1 MSITMSRRLK
11 VAGKLMLAAGL
22 SISILVLAGAAVL
35 TWSTG
40 REMTRLSE
48 LYAQAIAQDAA
59 REISGELAAVDASTR
74 ALAGSMA
81 AAKAGGAHSRPAL
94 LELLK
99 PAATAE
105 PVVLGAWTI
114 LEPGETLG
122 SDAEAAGRNDLA
134 GTETGRF
141 DAYWVRGKSG
151 LTFQSGSDSDVQEPY
166 YVTSFRSGRGAVLEP
181 YTDDIE
187 GKPVLMTSVTYPII
201 SGGRTIGVAGLDIG
215 LNELAAR
222 LDAIH
227 PLGKGRVMLVSP
239 SGVWLSHPDA
249 KLRMKTYADPGMGV
263 IKAALEKGEPGRIRG
278 VKMDGGAAERFVLPV
293 RLNDHGASW
302 VLVADVSHG
311 AVAAPARRLALA
323 LFVGGLVLL
332 AAVLGALTFTSTRV
346 IRQPLA
352 RLVAAVRGLGEGR
365 FNEPVPGGGTGDEV
379 GEIAEA
385 LEGFRHQLAA
395 NARLQAERAQADA
408 EAEAERAR
416 ADALRTS
423 GEEQERVVRTLGE
436 GLAGLAAG
444 DLTLRA
450 HTPFPSE
457 YEPLRQDFNLAT
469 DALAQTLGEMVEAAG
484 RLRHSAADISGAA
497 NELSR
502 RTENQ
507 AGSLEETAAALD
519 QITATVR
526 HASEGAGKAGA
537 AAADAR
543 AVAEDSKSVVEAAV
557 SAMARIEASSA
568 QISQI
573 IGVIDEIA
581 FQTNLLALNAGVEA
595 ARAGEA
601 GKGFAVVASEVRGLA
616 QRSAEAAKQIKTLI
630 ATSGSEVGAGV
641 QHVGRT
647 GEALAAILERIA
659 DVHRLVSEITASARE
674 QASGLEAV
682 NAAVSQMDQMTQQ
695 NAAMVEETSAAA
707 EALKDQAQ
715 SLDRLVAR
723 FRLPGGR
730 SQGRR
735 AA

>member
-1 MSITMSRRLK
+1 MSGRLK

-22 SISILVLAGAAVL
+22 SISLLVLAGAAVL

-40 REMTRLSE
+40 QEMTRLSE
-48 LYAQAIAQDAA
+48 LYAQTIAQDAA
-59 REISGELAAVDASTR
+59 RQISGELAAVDGSAR
-74 ALAGSMA
+74 ALAGSMG
-81 AAKAGGAHSRPAL
+81 AAKTAGAHTRPAL

-99 PAATAE
+99 PAATAA
-105 PVVLGAWTI
+105 PVVMGAWTI
-114 LEPGETLG
+114 FEPGETLG
-122 SDAEAAGRNDLA
+122 SDAEAAGREDLA
-134 GTETGRF
+134 GTESGRF

-151 LTFQSGSDSDVQEPY
+151 LQFQAGADSDAQEPY
-166 YVTSFRSGRGAVLEP
+166 YVTSFRSGRAAVLEP
-181 YTDDIE
+181 YTDNIDNT
-187 GKPVLMTSVTYPII
+187 PVLMTSVTYPII
-201 SGGRTIGVAGLDIG
+201 SGGRTVGVAGLDIG
-215 LNELAAR
+215 LNDLAAR
-222 LDAIH
+222 LNAIH
-227 PLGKGRVMLVSP
+227 PLGDGRVMLVSP
-239 SGVWLSHPDA
+239 TGAWLSHPDA
-249 KLRMKTYADPGMGV
+249 KLQMKPYGDPGIEV
-263 IKAALEKGEPGRIRG
+263 IRAALDKGVAGRIKG
-278 VKMDGGAAERFVLPV
+278 VRMNGGAAERFVIPV
-293 RLNDHGASW
+293 RLNADGASW
-302 VLVADVSHG
+302 ALVADVSHK
-311 AVAAPARRLALA
+311 AVAAPARRLATA
-323 LFVGGLVLL
+323 LFVGGFVLL
-332 AAVLGALTFTSTRV
+332 AAVLAALAATSTRV

-352 RLVAAVRGLGEGR
+352 RLVGAVRGLSEGR
-365 FNEPVPGGGTGDEV
+365 FEEPVPGGGTGDEV

-416 ADALRTS
+416 AEALRTS

-450 HTPFPSE
+450 HQAFPTE
-457 YEPLRQDFNLAT
+457 YEPLRRDFNLAT
-469 DALAQTLGEMVEAAG
+469 DALAQTLGEIVEAAG
-484 RLRHSAADISGAA
+484 QLRGSASDISGAA

-502 RTENQ
+502 RTEQQ

-543 AVAEDSKSVVEAAV
+543 AVAEDSKTVVEAAI
-557 SAMARIEASSA
+557 SAMARIEASSS
-568 QISQI
+568 QITQI

-601 GKGFAVVASEVRGLA
+601 GKGFAVVASEVRALA
-616 QRSAEAAKQIKTLI
+616 QRSAEAAKQIKALI
-630 ATSGSEVGAGV
+630 ATSGAEVGAGV

-647 GEALAAILERIA
+647 GEALGAILERIG
-659 DVHRLVSEITASARE
+659 DVHRLIAEIAASARE

-682 NAAVSQMDQMTQQ
+682 NAAVGQMDQLTQQ

-707 EALKDQAQ
+707 EALKAQAQ
-715 SLDRLVAR
+715 GLDRLVAG
-723 FRLPGGR
+723 FRLPGGAA
-730 SQGRR
+730 SGRR